1 MNNLYVISG
10 VTGMTGSELARQLLK
25 VGHSVIGFDNFFAS
39 SLDSIHDVIDSTH
52 FHFFEYDL
60 NNDEQMDQI
69 KKKVLEYKNDFLI
82 NAYIFKAGNRCSSR
96 YLYKLFNFRGIFNAI
111 MK

>member
-52 FHFFEYDL
+52 FHFF
-60 NNDEQMDQI
+60 
-69 KKKVLEYKNDFLI
+69 
-82 NAYIFKAGNRCSSR
+82 
-96 YLYKLFNFRGIFNAI
+96 
-111 MK
+111 